1 MNIKLITFL
10 FIAFI
15 CQLQVNAQEVAV
27 HLSEDGILKVC
38 KQREN
43 KIHDCESRRKNVKFA
58 VINADQTL
66 IAIVYKDGKL
76 EICKLKGTDIEPGVY
91 EKENVASVEF
101 GLQNTL
107 MVTFNDNKVEYCELR
122 ERRLHSCRR
131 R

>member
-1 MNIKLITFL
+1 MNLKRIVLL
-10 FIAFI
+10 FISFV
-15 CQLQVNAQEVAV
+15 CMVQVNAQEVAV
-27 HLSEDGILKVC
+27 HISQDGILKVC

-43 KIHDCESRRKNVKFA
+43 RIHDCESRRKNVKFA

-76 EICKLKGTDIEPGVY
+76 EICKLRGTDIEPGIY

-107 MVTFNDNKVEYCELR
+107 MVTFNDNKMEYCELH
-122 ERRLHSCRR
+122 ERRLHHCRPR
-131 R
+131 